1 MIRAAGR
8 CDRLAWFGIR
18 TIFSAQGRRPAP
30 GRAGFRRFPPARGPF
45 IPPPAWALSWNGSAA
60 GPEAMEAAHNR
71 HPLFGVMLKVISTIA
86 FTAMA
91 TQIKLVSDRIPAGE
105 VAFFRSAFALI
116 PVLFWVATRG
126 QLTTVFSTPRI
137 GGHLLRSIAGASS
150 MFCGFTALGLL
161 PLSDATAI
169 GYAAPLLTVILA
181 AVLLGETIRIYRWTA
196 VVVGLVGIV
205 VIVSGYVDSGGP
217 DRSAIGAAFALAG
230 AAFGALAA
238 TQTRRLTWSED
249 PSTIVVYFSSFTAL
263 FMLVTLPFGWVLP
276 TSGEWVLLVGCGIC
290 GGIGQVLLTQ
300 SYRYGEASLIA
311 PFEYVSM
318 VWAILVGYLLFDT
331 LPGLSMLIGSAI
343 VIASGLFVIYREQW
357 LNLARARRAAVK
369 TPFDPE
375 Q

>member
-1 MIRAAGR
+1 ME
-8 CDRLAWFGIR
+8 
-18 TIFSAQGRRPAP
+18 T
-30 GRAGFRRFPPARGPF
+30 AR
-45 IPPPAWALSWNGSAA
+45 
-60 GPEAMEAAHNR
+60 HR

-91 TQIKLVSDRIPAGE
+91 TQIKLLADRYPAGE

-116 PVLFWVATRG
+116 PVLLWVGVRG
-126 QLTTVFSTPRI
+126 QLPTVFITPRI

-169 GYAAPLLTVILA
+169 GYAAPLLTVVFA
-181 AVLLGETIRIYRWTA
+181 AVLLGETIRVYRWSA
-196 VVVGLVGIV
+196 VVVGLVGV
-205 VIVSGYVDSGGP
+205 FVILSGYVEPQGP
-217 DRSAIGAAFALAG
+217 DRSAVGALFALAG
-230 AAFGALAA
+230 ASFGALAA
-238 TQTRRLTWSED
+238 TQTRRLTWSEQ
-249 PSTIVVYFSSFTAL
+249 PATIVVYFSIFTAL
-263 FMLVTLPFGWVLP
+263 FMLVTVPFGWVMP
-276 TSGEWVLLVGCGIC
+276 DAADWSLLVGAGIC

-331 LPGLSMLIGSAI
+331 LPGLTMLTGSAI
-343 VIASGLFVIYREQW
+343 VIGSGLFVIYREQR
-357 LNLARARRAAVK
+357 LSGRRAREATVK
-369 TPFDPE
+369 TAFDPE